1 MAGFPKCASEH
12 DQSQLRNFQLSLGNH
27 VIMSAPAHKKTIMHQ
42 DITAHLP
49 LMYLCMYIVM
59 LKPYMCTIPGP
70 AYVHYMYT
78 PNVLLCEIE
87 TWGNTWHIH
96 THDKIQD
103 VRFSAHRGKPPR
115 GSLTAVYI
123 ASIEIALHAYA
134 H

>member
-1 MAGFPKCASEH
+1 MCTSIQKDCYASGCN
-12 DQSQLRNFQLSLGNH
+12 STPATH
-27 VIMSAPAHKKTIMHQ
+27 VP
-42 DITAHLP
+42 
-49 LMYLCMYIVM
+49 MYIVM

-70 AYVHYMYT
+70 AYVHYMYI

-115 GSLTAVYI
+115 GSLTALYI
-123 ASIEIALHAYA
+123 ASIEIVLHAYA
-134 H
+134 HLYKCQQTVALC